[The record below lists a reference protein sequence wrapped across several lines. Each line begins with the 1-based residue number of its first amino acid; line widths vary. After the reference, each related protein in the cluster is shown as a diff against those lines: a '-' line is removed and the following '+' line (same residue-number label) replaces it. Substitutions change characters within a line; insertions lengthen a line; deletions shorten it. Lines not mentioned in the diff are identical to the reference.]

1 MPAENPAEEER
12 GYHHGD
18 LRHALIAAAAELIE
32 EQGLDAVSV
41 RALARRLGVSPG
53 APFRHFQSRTALLT
67 AVAEEAQDRLLEAVA
82 QARRQALEGDPLS
95 VFRSIGEGYLRWAFA
110 NPTHFQ
116 VISTRAVI
124 DYDSPALRQRNDALR
139 LTMSQLMESAASQG
153 HLRPGDVEN
162 YILGARALAY
172 GLARMHIDG
181 QFASWG
187 VDTDQA
193 LGASVEVLDQF
204 IAAMRA

>member
-1 MPAENPAEEER
+1 MPAERAEEDR

-18 LRHALIAAAAELIE
+18 LRHALVAAAVALIE
-32 EQGLDAVSV
+32 EQGLEAVSV

-53 APFRHFQSRTALLT
+53 APFRHFPSRTALLT
-67 AVAEEAQDRLLEAVA
+67 AVAEEAQDRLMEAVA
-82 QARRQALEGDPLS
+82 LAQGQAPAADPLD
-95 VFRSIGEGYLRWAFA
+95 VFRAIGEGFLRWAFS

-153 HLRPGDVEN
+153 LLRPGDVGR
-162 YILGARALAY
+162 YVLGARALAY

-187 VDTDQA
+187 VDTEQA
-193 LGASVEVLDQF
+193 LGESLAVLDQF
-204 IAAMRA
+204 IATIRA